1 MPSKN
6 ANSKSGQAKSA
17 AASRK
22 GSGYDA
28 DAIQTLEGLEAVR
41 KRPGMYIGGT
51 GSGGLT
57 HLVWELIDNAVDE
70 AAAGYCNRIEIV
82 FHRDKSVEVID
93 NGRGIPI
100 DRHPKRKVSAL
111 EVVLTELH
119 AGGKF
124 GGGAY
129 GASGGLHGVGASVV
143 NALSTQLVAEV
154 DREGHTWQLSFLDRV
169 AGHFDARDR
178 FSPSHELQKV
188 KKIAPKKTGTRV
200 RFWPDWD
207 IFDADATIDIEQVRE
222 RVSTMCFLVPGLKV
236 VVVDK
241 RSGSRSEPEEFVSRG
256 GLADY
261 VDYLSVGENVTEV
274 ITLTGSGEFEEKVPV
289 DGKMQLVTREC
300 KVEAA
305 MRWTKG
311 YDTAL
316 LSFVNTIPTVQGGTH
331 VAGYERALGYVI
343 NDVLLAGTRKL
354 ATLAKSG
361 DDRAKK
367 EDVQEGLVAVVK
379 VTFPEPQFR
388 GQTKQELGTPAV
400 QSIVYE
406 VVKQGVTDW
415 INPGGGPRTH
425 VNALRDKIASAVV
438 NRITSK
444 QALEAKRKA
453 SSLGSTGMPDK
464 LADCRTHG
472 EQSELIIVEG
482 DSAAG
487 PAKMGRDAEYMAI
500 LPLRGKVVNA
510 GKATMKQVLDN
521 AEAHAL
527 FTAIGAG
534 SGKDFNLNDARY
546 GRVVILCDADV
557 DGSHI
562 RCLLLTLFY
571 HYMRPM
577 LEAGRVY
584 AAQPPLY
591 TARVGE
597 TMHRAFT
604 EAEKDA
610 ISKQLAKGNR
620 KAENIPWQ
628 RFKGLGEM
636 NVQEL
641 AECALDPT
649 TRILRRITM
658 DDAKAAKKANEMFEV
673 LMGNDVAS
681 RKDYLVKNS
690 ALFDRA
696 SLDI

>member
-1 MPSKN
+1 MPTKKTKPTSPSG
-6 ANSKSGQAKSA
+6 AAKSGA
-17 AASRK
+17 RK
-22 GSGYDA
+22 GTGYDA

-70 AAAGYCNRIEIV
+70 AAAGHCNRIEIV

-154 DREGHTWQLSFLDRV
+154 DRDGHTWQLSFLDRV

-178 FSPSHELQKV
+178 FSPSHELKKI

-207 IFDADATIDIEQVRE
+207 IFDGDATIDIEQVRE

-256 GLADY
+256 GLSDY

-274 ITLTGSGEFEEKVPV
+274 IALTGSGEFEEKVPV

-305 MRWTKG
+305 LRWTKG

-316 LSFVNTIPTVQGGTH
+316 LSFVNTIPTAQGGTH
-331 VAGYERALGYVI
+331 VAGFERALGYVI

-354 ATLAKSG
+354 ASLAKSG

-400 QSIVYE
+400 QSIVYD
-406 VVKQGVTDW
+406 VVKQGLTDW

-438 NRITSK
+438 NRVTSK
-444 QALEAKRKA
+444 HALEA
-453 SSLGSTGMPDK
+453 
-464 LADCRTHG
+464 
-472 EQSELIIVEG
+472 
-482 DSAAG
+482 
-487 PAKMGRDAEYMAI
+487 
-500 LPLRGKVVNA
+500 
-510 GKATMKQVLDN
+510 
-521 AEAHAL
+521 
-527 FTAIGAG
+527 
-534 SGKDFNLNDARY
+534 
-546 GRVVILCDADV
+546 
-557 DGSHI
+557 
-562 RCLLLTLFY
+562 
-571 HYMRPM
+571 
-577 LEAGRVY
+577 
-584 AAQPPLY
+584 
-591 TARVGE
+591 
-597 TMHRAFT
+597 
-604 EAEKDA
+604 
-610 ISKQLAKGNR
+610 
-620 KAENIPWQ
+620 
-628 RFKGLGEM
+628 
-636 NVQEL
+636 
-641 AECALDPT
+641 
-649 TRILRRITM
+649 
-658 DDAKAAKKANEMFEV
+658 
-673 LMGNDVAS
+673 
-681 RKDYLVKNS
+681 
-690 ALFDRA
+690 
-696 SLDI
+696 